1 MKDYKNALEVN
12 NITKNYK
19 GFSLDNVT
27 FNLKKGFIMGLVG
40 PNGAGK
46 TTTIKAIM
54 NLINLNSGSIKIFE
68 EDLKKNEIEIKDRIG
83 FVYDEC
89 SSFEDFSIE
98 YNKKIVAPFYSKWN
112 ENKFNE
118 YLKMFKLDKKK
129 KVKDLSK
136 GQKMRFSLAIA
147 LSHEA
152 ELLILDE
159 PTSGLDP
166 VFRSELLDLFFDL
179 IKDGELSILYSTH
192 ITTDLEKLAD
202 YITFIKD
209 GKVEFSKEK
218 DILLEEY
225 SIIKGSVDD
234 ITEEIRKELIGERAS
249 RYNFEALIK
258 NKNDFIKKHGSNF
271 VFERAS
277 IDDIIV
283 FYSKKGKV
291 LI

>member
-19 GFSLDNVT
+19 GFSLNNVT

-98 YNKKIVAPFYSKWN
+98 YNKKIIAPFYSKWN

-234 ITEEIRKELIGERAS
+234 ITEDIRKELIGQRNS

-258 NKNDFIKKHGSNF
+258 NKNNFINKYGSNF

-283 FYSKKGKV
+283 FYSKKGKE